1 MIARISQY
9 LYDTNSTGETP
20 WLRFLS
26 LDPSSRACGDSL
38 SVFTKDFACE
48 FFIFSLFAIRLDDG
62 IEGDGSLAGGHDEN
76 GALGTGRH
84 NGQGDAKRGMSE

>member
-26 LDPSSRACGDSL
+26 LDSSSRAYGDRL

-48 FFIFSLFAIRLDDG
+48 FFIFSLFAI
-62 IEGDGSLAGGHDEN
+62 
-76 GALGTGRH
+76 
-84 NGQGDAKRGMSE
+84 